1 MPSTDSTLPRPL
13 FITFLLIAL
22 VLTAGI
28 SLFFSPSLFGSHW
41 PWPLK
46 PFNVRFLGA
55 VYSAEMVSVLFTLI
69 YRSAST
75 IRLSL
80 AQSLVFSGVVTL
92 ASVIQ
97 LAQFDFSRPLV
108 WVWFIVYVL
117 AIFGFGYYWWRY
129 PVLRSSVAGDSSL
142 SLPARIY
149 ILVQG
154 IILGAYGFAL
164 FILPSQ
170 ASAFWP
176 WKIDSFHAQVY
187 SAIFLTGA
195 VGNWLLYRSANRLE
209 LITAGFTQV
218 ALAALAILGLVLV
231 DNVVHTVNWS
241 ALGTWVWVGAFAWLT
256 LGGLWIAWQARQTS

>member
-1 MPSTDSTLPRPL
+1 MPSTDSAIPRPL
-13 FITFLLIAL
+13 FITFLIIAVVLIAG
-22 VLTAGI
+22 T
-28 SLFFSPSLFGSHW
+28 SLFFAPALFGSHW

-46 PFNVRFLGA
+46 PFNGRFLGA
-55 VYSAEMVSVLFTLI
+55 VYCAEMVAVLFTLI
-69 YRSAST
+69 YRSASLV
-75 IRLSL
+75 RLSL
-80 AQSLVFSGVVTL
+80 AQSLVFSVVVTL

-117 AIFGFGYYWWRY
+117 AIIGFGYYWVRY
-129 PVLRSSVAGDSSL
+129 PVLRAPVSGDSSL

-149 ILVQG
+149 ILIQG

-176 WKIDSFHAQVY
+176 WKIDAFHAQVY
-187 SAIFLTGA
+187 SAIFLTGS

-209 LITAGFTQV
+209 LTTAGFTQV

-231 DNVVHTVNWS
+231 DNDIHSVNWS
-241 ALGTWVWVGAFAWLT
+241 ALGTLVWVGAFAWLT
-256 LGGLWIAWQARQTS
+256 LAGLWTAWQARQAS